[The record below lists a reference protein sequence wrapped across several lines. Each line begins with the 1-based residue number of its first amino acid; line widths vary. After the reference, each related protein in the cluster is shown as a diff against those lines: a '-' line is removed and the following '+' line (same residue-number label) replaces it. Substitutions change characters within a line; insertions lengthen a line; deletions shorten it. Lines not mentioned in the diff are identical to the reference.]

1 MSSIT
6 NYVDC
11 LFAVAHGTLLV
22 IDERL
27 NLIRM
32 SDAFARQFQ
41 IRAADAVGT
50 SLLDLSGG
58 RWNIPELRRLIDT
71 ALQPDAGVCR
81 SIVEADLGSG
91 VRRLIVHASRFTE
104 GPQGSGLV
112 LAVDDT
118 TDRTATEEYC
128 AHLSSVVHSSGDS
141 IISWRLDGRVTTW
154 NLGATRLYGYAAEE
168 MIGESIVRLMPEERR
183 SDFAELVQGIR
194 AGEHFDRFQTV
205 RRRKDGSLVHVSLS
219 LSPMRDSGG
228 NIVGASGVGR
238 DVTARVAAEEKL
250 RRTLERLQAV
260 VSHMPIVLWTLDR
273 DGIVTLSEGTLLE
286 KLGLKPGQLVGQSAL
301 EMFRDNKE
309 IYDHMRAALDGEM
322 LHFTLPYAGVMVET
336 WYVPIK
342 DDEGRIQGT
351 IGMGLDITERVQ
363 LEAQFRQAQK
373 MEAVGRLAGGIAH
386 DFNNLLT
393 AILGYAELVLEQLP
407 ADSELAADID
417 QIRRAGLSASSLTRQ
432 LLAFSRRQML
442 KPEVICINDVVARTE
457 TLLRR
462 LIGEDIELTTR
473 LDTELAHVS
482 ADPAQIEQV
491 IVNLAVNARDAM
503 AEGGQLTVETGN
515 VYLDSAFASAHM
527 GARTGAHV
535 MMKVSD
541 TGIGMD
547 ESIKAHL
554 FEPFFTTK
562 EKTKGTGLGLA
573 TVYGVVKQ
581 SGGFIWADS
590 APGQGAT
597 FTMYLPVVDAPLTDH
612 AEAPGSKL
620 TPEAA
625 HETILLVEDQDDVRR
640 VAAAILRHGGYDVI
654 EAAHPHAALAIV
666 RDPGARFDLLLTD
679 VVMPDMSGRELA
691 RVAANVRANLKVL
704 YTSGY
709 AENAIVE
716 HGVIEPG
723 LAFVPKPFTPKA
735 LLRAVRGVLDEDVVD

>member
-1 MSSIT
+1 M
-6 NYVDC
+6 
-11 LFAVAHGTLLV
+11 LV
-22 IDERL
+22 RV
-27 NLIRM
+27 
-32 SDAFARQFQ
+32 SDAFARQFH
-41 IRAADAVGT
+41 IRGAEAVGT
-50 SLLDLSGG
+50 SVFDLAGG
-58 RWNIPELRRLIDT
+58 RWNIPGLRRLLDT

-81 SIVEADLGSG
+81 SIIEADLGNG
-91 VRRLIVHASRFTE
+91 VRRLVVHASRFTE
-104 GPQGSGLV
+104 GPQAPGLV
-112 LAVDDT
+112 LAIDDT
-118 TDRTATEEYC
+118 TDLTAAEDYC
-128 AHLSSVVHSSGDS
+128 AHLSSIVYSSGDS
-141 IISWRLDGRVTTW
+141 IISWGLDGNVTTW

-168 MIGESIVRLMPEERR
+168 MIGRPVGRLMPEDRPVEFGDLRTR
-183 SDFAELVQGIR
+183 IR
-194 AGEHFDRFQTV
+194 AGEHFDRVQTV
-205 RRRKDGSLVHVSLS
+205 RRRKDGSLVHISLS
-219 LSPMRDSGG
+219 LSPMRDAGG
-228 NIVGASGVGR
+228 NIIGAIGVGR

-250 RRTLERLQAV
+250 HLTLERLQAV
-260 VSHMPIVLWTLDR
+260 VSHMPIALWTLDR

-286 KLGLKPGQLVGQSAL
+286 KLGFKPGQLVGISAL
-301 EMFRDNKE
+301 EIFRGNEE
-309 IYDHMRAALDGEM
+309 IVGHMRSALAGGME
-322 LHFTLPYAGVMVET
+322 HFTMPYGGLTIET

-342 DDEGRIQGT
+342 DDDGGIHGT

-373 MEAVGRLAGGIAH
+373 MDAVGRLAGGIAH

-393 AILGYAELVLEQLP
+393 AILGFAELALDQLP
-407 ADSELAADID
+407 ADSDLAADID

-442 KPEVICINDVVARTE
+442 QPEVICINDVITRTE

-462 LIGEDIELTTR
+462 LIGEHIELSTR
-473 LDTELAHVS
+473 LDPDVANVS

-503 AEGGQLTVETGN
+503 AGGGRLTVETGN
-515 VYLDSAFASAHM
+515 VDLDAAFASAHM
-527 GARTGAHV
+527 DARTGPHV

-547 ESIKAHL
+547 ESIQAHI

-581 SGGFIWADS
+581 SGGFIGVES

-597 FTMYLPVVDAPLTDH
+597 FTMYLPVVDAPLTEH
-612 AEAPGSKL
+612 AEVPGSKL
-620 TPEAA
+620 TRDAG

-640 VAAAILRHGGYDVI
+640 VAAAILRHGGYHVI

-666 RDPGARFDLLLTD
+666 RDAGARFDLLLTD

-691 RVAANVRANLKVL
+691 RVVADLRTDLKVL

-709 AENAIVE
+709 AEDAIVE

-723 LAFVPKPFTPKA
+723 LAFVPKPYTPKA
-735 LLRAVRGVLDEDVVD
+735 LLRAVRAVLDEDVVD

>member
-1 MSSIT
+1 
-6 NYVDC
+6 
-11 LFAVAHGTLLV
+11 
-22 IDERL
+22 
-27 NLIRM
+27 M
-32 SDAFARQFQ
+32 SDAFARQFHV
-41 IRAADAVGT
+41 RGADAVGAN
-50 SLLDLSGG
+50 LLDLDGG
-58 RWNIPELRRLIDT
+58 RWNIPELRRLLDT

-81 SIVEADLGSG
+81 SIIDVDLGYG
-91 VRRLIVHASRFTE
+91 VRRLVVHASRFTE
-104 GPQGSGLV
+104 GAEAPGLV
-112 LAVDDT
+112 LAIDDT
-118 TDRTATEEYC
+118 TDRTAAEEYC

-141 IISWRLDGRVTTW
+141 IISWGLDGNVTTW
-154 NLGATRLYGYAAEE
+154 NLGATRLYGYDAQE
-168 MIGESIVRLMPEERR
+168 MIGRSISRLMPEDRQREF
-183 SDFAELVQGIR
+183 DELLNRIH
-194 AGEHFDRFQTV
+194 AGEYLDRYQTV

-219 LSPMRDSGG
+219 LSPMRNAAG
-228 NIVGASGVGR
+228 NIIGASGVGR

-250 RRTLERLQAV
+250 RTTLERLQAV

-286 KLGLKPGQLVGQSAL
+286 KLGFKAGQLVGSSAL
-301 EMFRDNKE
+301 EMFGDNKD
-309 IYDHMRAALDGEM
+309 IYDRMRDALAGKIQ
-322 LHFTLPYAGVMVET
+322 HFTQPYGGLTVET

-342 DDEGRIQGT
+342 DNEGRVQGT

-393 AILGYAELVLEQLP
+393 AILGYAELALEQLP
-407 ADSELAADID
+407 ADSDLAADID

-442 KPEVICINDVVARTE
+442 KPEVICINDVVTRTE

-462 LIGEDIELTTR
+462 LIGENIELSTR
-473 LDTELAHVS
+473 LDADLAHVS

-515 VYLDSAFASAHM
+515 VDLDAAFASAHV
-527 GARTGAHV
+527 GARTGPHV

-547 ESIKAHL
+547 ESIQTHI

-581 SGGFIWADS
+581 SGGYISVES

-597 FTMYLPVVDAPLTDH
+597 FTMYLPVVDGPLTEH
-612 AEAPGSKL
+612 ADAPGSKL
-620 TPEAA
+620 THAA
-625 HETILLVEDQDDVRR
+625 GNETILLVEDQDDVRR
-640 VAAAILRHGGYDVI
+640 VAAAILRHGGYNVI
-654 EAAHPHAALAIV
+654 EAAHPHVALALV
-666 RDPGARFDLLLTD
+666 RDAGTRFDLLLTD

-691 RVAANVRANLKVL
+691 RVVADLRTNLKVL

-709 AENAIVE
+709 AEDAIVE

-735 LLRAVRGVLDEDVVD
+735 LLRAVRAVLDEDVVD